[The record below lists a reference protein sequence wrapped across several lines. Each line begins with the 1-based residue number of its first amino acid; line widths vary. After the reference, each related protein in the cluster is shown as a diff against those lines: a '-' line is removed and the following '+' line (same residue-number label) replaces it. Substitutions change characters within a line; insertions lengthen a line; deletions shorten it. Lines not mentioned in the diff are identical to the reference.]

1 MFTYTEKNR
10 NCYKDNPPYTERLV
24 YVHAAGQRVGRIT
37 VLTDL
42 SGNLVPVEHWH
53 KDPPI
58 LVEYIDPERSR
69 ERGYDDTYH
78 IDYCRSVAEGK
89 KIFADW
95 YEQNKAMFSR
105 YAGSSDVKRLPASP
119 DAEFYPTPS
128 TLAGQM
134 AALVDWRHVETIL
147 EPSAGKGDLIEFAAK
162 CAANRAWKSQKSYW
176 RPDEQYK
183 RYDCIEIDPNLSHIL
198 TGNGFRVVHDDFLT
212 FDTVKHYDLIIMNP
226 PFSNGDEHLLKALSM
241 QRDRGGQIVCLL
253 NAETIRNAYTNR
265 RKVLADA
272 LAEYGAT
279 IRFVSGAFAHAER
292 KSDVEVAIVYCNI
305 PAAHRTSFI
314 FDGLKKAAAAE
325 QAKNHAPEALVAGGW
340 IEQMVSAFNL
350 EAKAGVA
357 LMNEYN
363 ALAPYIMSGSG
374 EYDKPLIKLSVKDHD
389 VSFAGSDTVNSYL
402 RALRYKYWSSMMQ
415 RRELTER
422 MTSAMQ
428 NEYDAKVRE
437 LQDYDFTRVNVER
450 VIREIMGQLCRGVEE
465 SIMALFEQL
474 SAKHSWFPECEKN
487 IHYFNGWAT
496 NKAHKVNSKVILPLN
511 GFYACWDGKKK
522 LESREFANTICDIER
537 ALSYLDGEGAISRID
552 PYSVAQM
559 AETCQRTTVSFSYFD
574 ATFYKKGTCH
584 IKFSK
589 EAQILVD
596 RLNIFAARQR
606 SWLPPCYGKKQYAA
620 MTPEEQAVIDD
631 FQGEEDYDAVMR
643 DPGHYIV
650 APAQNISLLTA

>member
-10 NCYKDNPPYTERLV
+10 NCYKDNPPYTERLI
-24 YVHAAGQRVGRIT
+24 YIHAAGQRVGRIK
-37 VLTDL
+37 VHTDL
-42 SGNLVPVEHWH
+42 FGNLVPLDYWE
-53 KDPPI
+53 KEKPI
-58 LVEYIDPERSR
+58 LVEYIDPKCSR

-95 YEQNKAMFSR
+95 YAENKSMFSP
-105 YAGSSDVKRLPASP
+105 YTASSYVKRLPASP

-147 EPSAGKGDLIEFAAK
+147 EPSAGKGDLIEYAAK
-162 CAANRAWKSQKSYW
+162 CAH
-176 RPDEQYK
+176 K
-183 RYDCIEIDPNLSHIL
+183 RSSAYDMRENFSSCVDCIEIDPNLSHIL
-198 TGNGFRVVHDDFLT
+198 TGKGFRVVHDDFLT

-241 QRDRGGQIVCLL
+241 QRERGGQIVCLL

-314 FDGLKKAAAAE
+314 FEGLKKAAAAE
-325 QAKNHAPEALVAGGW
+325 QTKNPDPEALVAGGW

-402 RALRYKYWSSMMQ
+402 RALRYKYWSKMMQ
-415 RRELTER
+415 RKELTSR

-428 NEYDAKVRE
+428 NEYDEKVRE
-437 LQDYDFTRVNVER
+437 LQDYDFTRCNVER

-487 IHYFNGWAT
+487 IHYYNGWAT

-537 ALSYLDGEGAISRID
+537 ALSYLDGEGAISQID
-552 PYSVAQM
+552 PYSVARM
-559 AETCQRTTVSFSYFD
+559 AENFQRTTMNFSYFD
-574 ATFYKKGTCH
+574 ATFCKKGTCH
-584 IKFSK
+584 IKFTK
-589 EAQILVD
+589 EAQIIVD

-606 SWLPPCYGKKQYAA
+606 AWLPPCYGKKQYSA

-631 FQGEEDYDAVMR
+631 FQGAEAYEAVMR